1 MAVYPELRGRCA
13 FVTGAGGGMGLA
25 TANAL
30 AANGAEVTA
39 FDLKARPAGLA
50 AAATYVQGDLIDEA
64 AVRAAITRA
73 ARGGALHALVNAA
86 GVALY
91 DQGDGPIEEMDL
103 AVWRRTLEIN
113 LTGAAIVSRA
123 AIPFLKVGRGAIVH
137 IASIVGLRNMENIVA
152 GGPLDAYQASKH
164 ALVGLSRSLAMQ
176 YAPFGIRCNTV
187 CPGAVRSPMTE
198 AIYSDPSRVHAMAA
212 RTPLARVG
220 LPEDIADAALFL
232 ISDSAS
238 FITGIDLV
246 VDGGLMAKL

>member
-1 MAVYPELRGRCA
+1 MATYIELRGRCA
-13 FVTGAGGGMGLA
+13 LVTGAGGGMGLA

-39 FDLKARPAGLA
+39 FDLKARPAELA
-50 AAATYVQGDLIDEA
+50 TTVTYVQGDLTDEA
-64 AVRAAITRA
+64 AVGNAVARA
-73 ARGGALHALVNAA
+73 ARGGVLHALVNAA
-86 GVALY
+86 GVSLH
-91 DQGDGPIEEMDL
+91 DQGDGAIETMDL

-113 LTGAAIVSRA
+113 LTGAALVSRA
-123 AIPFLKVGRGAIVH
+123 AIPYLKAGKGAIVH
-137 IASIVGLRNMENIVA
+137 VSSIVGLRNMENIAA

-176 YAPFGIRCNTV
+176 YAPFGVRCNTV

-198 AIYSDPSRVHAMAA
+198 TIYRDPARVTAMAA

-220 LPEDIADAALFL
+220 LPEDIANAALFL
-232 ISDSAS
+232 VSDSAS